1 MSSNFLTM
9 VDTILKKSQVVESFR
24 DLPEEVTADDLI
36 ERILFIQLIEQRIKS
51 AESGNIVTTDQVMS
65 ELRKL
70 RAEKMATAQR
80 NAA

>member
-1 MSSNFLTM
+1 MSSNFIAM
-9 VDTILKKSQVVESFR
+9 VDTLLKKSQVVESFR

-51 AESGNIVTTDQVMS
+51 AESGNVVTTDQVMS

-70 RAEKMATAQR
+70 RAEKMAPVQR
-80 NAA
+80 KAA

>member
-1 MSSNFLTM
+1 M